1 MMGAGMFCI
10 IEDGTVS
17 QPRPFFMTARS
28 TGKVSVNMAVS
39 VDGRITTHRREHF
52 ALGSEHDRRLMDEL
66 RVKADAVIV
75 GAGTVRHDGFP
86 MIIRYD
92 DLRARRQ
99 KHKGTPHPVNVIL
112 THGLDLPIGAR
123 VFSTDD
129 THRII
134 FTTRE
139 APAARVKRFSKV
151 AEVVVLPGK
160 SLSPRSIV
168 SQLNRR
174 GMKSLLLEGGGEV
187 HFAFAKA
194 GLVERLYVTLTPRLI
209 GGQGAP
215 SLLDGG
221 GFLRRNHLKLK
232 LESLR
237 RRGDEVFLRY
247 RVLGPT
253 PRR

>member
-1 MMGAGMFCI
+1 VNGPIAKQIRLNSGFGLLGPDPRHPAGASIGRAIRLLLQNVGGALPGVGTMAMFGGMRY
-10 IEDGTVS
+10 T
-17 QPRPFFMTARS
+17 
-28 TGKVSVNMAVS
+28 
-39 VDGRITTHRREHF
+39 
-52 ALGSEHDRRLMDEL
+52 
-66 RVKADAVIV
+66 AVIV

-187 HFAFAKA
+187 HVAFAMA

-221 GFLRRNHLKLK
+221 GFLRCNHLKLK